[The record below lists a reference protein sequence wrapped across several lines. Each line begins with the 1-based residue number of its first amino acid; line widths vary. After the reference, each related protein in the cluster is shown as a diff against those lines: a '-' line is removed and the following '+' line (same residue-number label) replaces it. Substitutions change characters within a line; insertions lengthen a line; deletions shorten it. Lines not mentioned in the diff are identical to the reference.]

1 MTRRSPTCAFLSR
14 RGGILGKLLI
24 TIGIALLVLVVL
36 AASELI
42 AAMTASPSITT
53 NYGQHTYDRILE
65 RQRSMHGDGPNQ
77 WPRFAEIMEKV
88 EEGRND
94 LDRRNQAYQPGAV
107 DPFPAIDFYIIR
119 GPYDDPAAYNLPDL
133 AAHYARARER
143 GIEAYNHWRD
153 IGVFEASAVLPGL
166 QPITSPDITAPGV
179 EVPLEQFGLARS
191 LARAQAARMR
201 LAAEAN
207 DPDERIV
214 ALEEGLVL
222 SRIMADSGTMLGW
235 LTSIAID
242 GLAVTSFLH
251 DAYLFHLDDATL
263 AAADAAIEREL
274 VDNFP
279 TLADVMASERDAALD
294 HIQRVY
300 TARGRFIPLAH
311 ARLSYTYDINQAP
324 DELLPFG
331 DSKLSNIH
339 SRLFIDRDAA
349 TAWINDAYDL
359 ADAASIAT
367 GTDAIAADAALEAH
381 YAAPTWHNPA
391 KDIGLEPHRVIDSAR
406 RRDIQIA
413 GWRVMLAIER
423 YRLAHDGGPPQT
435 LADLGDLLPNH
446 LRLDPF
452 TAQPWHYEPA
462 APTTGW
468 NNEPIGSHETIW
480 PYTLAS
486 HPLPGFETATPEFPN
501 HPDTGV
507 QITMPIELPVE
518 RWPDGP

>member
-1 MTRRSPTCAFLSR
+1 MRRKPHKPVSR
-14 RGGILGKLLI
+14 RGGILAKLVI
-24 TIGIALLVLVVL
+24 SIAIAVLVIVMLAIAELL
-36 AASELI
+36 AAVN
-42 AAMTASPSITT
+42 ATPSITT
-53 NYGQHTYDRILE
+53 NYGQRIHDRILE
-65 RQRSMHGDGPNQ
+65 RQRDLRGDGLNQ

-88 EEGRND
+88 EEGSND

-153 IGVFEASAVLPGL
+153 IGVFEASADLPGL
-166 QPITSPDITAPGV
+166 QPITSPDIPAPGV

-191 LARAQAARMR
+191 LARAQVARMR

-207 DPDERIV
+207 DPEERIV
-214 ALEEGLVL
+214 ALEEGLAL

-251 DAYLFHLDDATL
+251 DAYLFPLDDATL
-263 AAADAAIEREL
+263 AAADATIEREL

-311 ARLSYTYDINQAP
+311 ARLCFPYDLSDAP
-324 DELLPFG
+324 EELLPLG
-331 DSKLSNIH
+331 DSKFSNIH

-349 TAWINDAYDL
+349 TSWINEAHDL
-359 ADAASIAT
+359 ASAAASAT
-367 GTDAIAADAALEAH
+367 GTDAFAADSALSAH
-381 YAAPTWHNPA
+381 YTAPTWRNPA
-391 KDIGLEPHRVIDSAR
+391 KDIGLEPNRIIEIAR
-406 RRDIQIA
+406 RRTIQVA
-413 GWRVMLAIER
+413 AWRVMLAIER
-423 YRLAHDGGPPQT
+423 YRLAHDGTPPET
-435 LADLGDLLPNH
+435 LADLGDLLPQP
-446 LRLDPF
+446 LRTDPF
-452 TAQPWHYEPA
+452 TGQPWLYEPTA
-462 APTTGW
+462 STTGW
-468 NNEPIGSHETIW
+468 NNRSLDAHVVAW

-486 HPLPGFETATPEFPN
+486 RPLPGFETATPKFFN

-507 QITMPIELPVE
+507 LITMPIELPMD
-518 RWPDGP
+518 RR